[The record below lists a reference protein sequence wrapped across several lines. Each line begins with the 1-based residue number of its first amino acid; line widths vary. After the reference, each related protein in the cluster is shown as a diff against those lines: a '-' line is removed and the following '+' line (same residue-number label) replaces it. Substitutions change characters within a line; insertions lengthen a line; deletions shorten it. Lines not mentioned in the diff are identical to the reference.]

1 LSRESSNHC
10 FSTFSDEAALLAV
23 FRDSLQQTFGDYGL
37 GSALASFQVKYYN
50 PISNVC
56 MIRCS
61 RDEYRKVRK
70 HPGEGN
76 KIKNCRPT
84 VFFKKN

>member
-1 LSRESSNHC
+1 MVLSVASNVQY
-10 FSTFSDEAALLAV
+10 FITFTDEAALLAV

-61 RDEYRKVRK
+61 RDEYRKVKYDTR
-70 HPGEGN
+70 
-76 KIKNCRPT
+76 
-84 VFFKKN
+84 F